1 MKICITSQSDNLE
14 AQVDPRFGRC
24 PYFIIVDT
32 ETTEFEAIENQNIQA
47 PSGAGIQSAQLVIG
61 KGVEVILTGNVGPN
75 AFQTLQAAG
84 IKVITGVTGLVKD
97 TIEKYKKGDINPTT
111 GPTVPGHF
119 GMQGPQPSGPGIG
132 AGMGRGMGRGMGWQP
147 PLYQGSPSFQT
158 SQEEEV
164 RILKGQAELLKKQL
178 EAINKRIEE
187 LIKKEK

>member
-1 MKICITSQSDNLE
+1 MKICVTSQGNNLE

-32 ETTEFEAIENQNIQA
+32 ETKEFEAIENPNIQA
-47 PSGAGIQSAQLVIG
+47 FGGAGIQSAQLVAD

-84 IKVITGVTGLVKD
+84 IKVITDVAGVVKD
-97 TIEKYKKGDINPTT
+97 AVERLKKENTESAT

-119 GMQGPQPSGPGIG
+119 GMQGPQPAGPGMG

-147 PLYQGSPSFQT
+147 PLYQGPSPSPQ
-158 SQEEEV
+158 SKEEEV
-164 RILKGQAELLKKQL
+164 RILKEQVELLKKQL
-178 EAINKRIEE
+178 EAINKRIDE
-187 LIKKEK
+187 LTKKEK